1 MAEAS
6 TDKDAKERRL
16 FSDISATQLIATALA
31 SVTSVLLASYIGIA
45 GSLIGVAVAS
55 IVSTLAGSLYKRFIS
70 VSADKIK
77 HLPVITEPDKTIA
90 DILPGRQREGED
102 VEGES
107 ADESEDSLKV
117 KPEEPTSEEQGEG
130 PSEESK
136 GSLKDSSAESS
147 RESEET
153 ALAHQKRMIRG
164 LVIVCILSALLAA
177 AATGAVIYFATAGE
191 GIGTKPDPITFV
203 SRPSSEVGTGAAS
216 QAAARESSEADESSS
231 ASSSSSSASFSA
243 SSSSSSDSVQPGD
256 SSASAS
262 SSSSS
267 SADSSS
273 SSAGDSRD
281 ASEGG
286 ATSLERPAD
295 PQQTNAS

>member
-90 DILPGRQREGED
+90 DILPGRQKGGEGA
-102 VEGES
+102 ES
-107 ADESEDSLKV
+107 ENADEPEDSLKL
-117 KPEEPTSEEQGEG
+117 KPEEQGKG
-130 PSEESK
+130 PSEKSK
-136 GSLKDSSAESS
+136 EALKDTSAESS
-147 RESEET
+147 EENSEDSEEA
-153 ALAHQKRMIRG
+153 ALSHQKRMIRG
-164 LVIVCILSALLAA
+164 LVVVCILSALLAA

-203 SRPSSEVGTGAAS
+203 SHPSSEVGTGAAS
-216 QAAARESSEADESSS
+216 QTAARESSEADESSS
-231 ASSSSSSASFSA
+231 ASSSSPSASSSA

-273 SSAGDSRD
+273 SSAGDSGD

-286 ATSLERPAD
+286 ATSLEQPAD

>member
-1 MAEAS
+1 MAQAP
-6 TDKDAKERRL
+6 TDKEAKRQRL

-55 IVSTLAGSLYKRFIS
+55 IVSTLAASLYKRFIS

-77 HLPVITEPDKTIA
+77 HLPVITEPDKTLA
-90 DILPGRQREGED
+90 DILPGRQRDGEGA
-102 VEGES
+102 VGEGT
-107 ADESEDSLKV
+107 DEPEASSKV
-117 KPEEPTSEEQGEG
+117 KPEEAKPEEQGEE
-130 PSEESK
+130 PSPESK
-136 GSLKDSSAESS
+136 EASEGSSGEN
-147 RESEET
+147 EEA

-203 SRPSSEVGTGAAS
+203 SHPSSEAGTGAAS
-216 QAAARESSEADESSS
+216 QTAAGESSEADDASS
-231 ASSSSSSASFSA
+231 ASSSSSSASSSA
-243 SSSSSSDSVQPGD
+243 SSSSSSDPAQSGD

-267 SADSSS
+267 AASSS
-273 SSAGDSRD
+273 SSAGDSGD
-281 ASEGG
+281 ASENG
-286 ATSLERPAD
+286 APSLGQPTG
-295 PQQTNAS
+295 PQQTNTP